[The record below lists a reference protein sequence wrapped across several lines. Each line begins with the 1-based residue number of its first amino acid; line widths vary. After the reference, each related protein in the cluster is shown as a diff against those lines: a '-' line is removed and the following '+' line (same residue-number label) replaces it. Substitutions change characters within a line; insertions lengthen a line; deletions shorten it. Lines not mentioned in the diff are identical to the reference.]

1 MASTKLSRTPSSGD
15 NQKYTVSC
23 WVKRTGLGASTTV
36 YSTGDTTPNKNG
48 RMLFIDASDKI
59 EISYYNSGYT
69 YIVLTNRVLRDTN
82 AWYHIVVAFDST
94 QATASDRIKI
104 WVNGEQESS
113 FQTSSYPS
121 LNASFN
127 FGSATHYI
135 GDLGGRSIYSDF
147 VLSHLHYIDGTT
159 YDASYFGETDSTTGI
174 WKPTTSPSVTY
185 GSNGVFLKFENSGS
199 MGTDSS
205 GNGNNFTVNGTLT
218 QTVDTPSNV
227 FATLNPLMGG
237 LSSVTYSN
245 GNTTATF
252 GATGTWYFTPSTL
265 AASQGKYYAEVK
277 VGAVGG
283 ETSIGIIPMET
294 VAAQQSG
301 ASDYMGKEADS
312 IGYTNSGSIYKSN
325 SVQESVSTYTT
336 GDIIGIAF
344 DLTGNSVQF
353 YKNGTS
359 VGSAVTLT
367 SGLNYTVGVSGYTS
381 SVCNANF
388 GNGYFGTTAVSSAQ
402 NPDDGIGIFEYDV
415 PTGYRALCT
424 KSINAQEYS

>member
-36 YSTGDTTPNKNG
+36 YSTGDTTPNNNG

-277 VGAVGG
+277 VGAV
-283 ETSIGIIPMET
+283 
-294 VAAQQSG
+294 VVKQ
-301 ASDYMGKEADS
+301 
-312 IGYTNSGSIYKSN
+312 
-325 SVQESVSTYTT
+325 V
-336 GDIIGIAF
+336 
-344 DLTGNSVQF
+344 
-353 YKNGTS
+353 
-359 VGSAVTLT
+359 
-367 SGLNYTVGVSGYTS
+367 
-381 SVCNANF
+381 
-388 GNGYFGTTAVSSAQ
+388 
-402 NPDDGIGIFEYDV
+402 
-415 PTGYRALCT
+415 
-424 KSINAQEYS
+424 